1 MLNHWQ
7 ARLSDVVG
15 MFRKRAGRRSSR
27 RGCSSPESLEIRAL
41 LVTNLNL
48 IDAAGVVNDRIS
60 FTGGNEV
67 NNYVISYNSGT
78 DVYRFE
84 DTTGTAIN
92 VIGGLTGL
100 DTNPSASIVEF
111 SAAAAEAVTNF
122 VSIQINAGGGDD
134 SITINSIRNG
144 DEGISVADA
153 AGTDTLTINGN
164 IGTAGSRVTGSNVV
178 LRAENVNLQGGI
190 FATGVAVTIG
200 GTATATLT
208 GSFEVDS
215 TGATVTFEN
224 ALNGAQS
231 LKVTGGTLFI
241 NGSVGNVTPLTNLEL
256 TGSALVRTQV
266 VTVNTGNLIV
276 QADTYQPQ
284 NTVSGTANLV
294 LRRNT
299 AGTQSFNADYAPL
312 NSGNWSSVTLGSA
325 LTTTLTIA
333 SDGDPSV
340 ATGSMSVFGNLNLV
354 GLNILVQDSIQQGA
368 NQVTFI
374 AENNLTFSTGV
385 GAAVGTGNVNVNK
398 LTPGGTLTVNG
409 RLGGGTRPWGNNA
422 VFVNALGSTVLFNDA
437 VGSTMTSLTAVAD
450 NLIFDGAAAV
460 TAQGNVTLIANTITL
475 DAGAFSVTGDVLI
488 QGNLI
493 LAGNNLLRVSA
504 GQDVTVTGTV
514 TANGRNLI
522 VRSSGGAINQISFNG
537 NVNGAGSFLIDSSGV
552 NTAANVSLAG
562 VSGTSILVRA
572 ANIEVQGD
580 LTSGGNVQLVGAIDI
595 TGTRTITSGGL
606 ATNSVRFD
614 GLLESNTAGTDTLI
628 VQAGLG
634 TVVFGQDVGGVR
646 ALSSLAVNASANNT
660 LSRNITV
667 ENNFLWNNGAGRLL
681 LSTGKT
687 VTSNNGDITIFA
699 GVFDKRGTL
708 LAPNG
713 VITAP

>member
-7 ARLSDVVG
+7 ARVSDVVG
-15 MFRKRAGRRSSR
+15 MFRKRASRRSSR
-27 RGCSSPESLEIRAL
+27 RGVSSPESLEIRAL

-60 FTGGNEV
+60 LTGGNEV
-67 NNYVISYNSGT
+67 NNYDISYNAGT
-78 DVYRFE
+78 GIYRIE

-100 DTNPSASIVEF
+100 DTNASASIVEF

-122 VSIQINAGGGDD
+122 VSIQVNAGGGDD
-134 SITINSIRNG
+134 SITINSIRSG
-144 DEGISVADA
+144 DEGISVTDA

-422 VFVNALGSTVLFNDA
+422 VFVNAVGSTVLFNDA

-504 GQDVTVTGTV
+504 GQDITVTGTV
-514 TANGRNLI
+514 TANGRNII
-522 VRSSGGAINQISFNG
+522 VRSSVGAINQVSFNG
-537 NVNGAGSFLIDSSGV
+537 DITGAGSFQIDSSGA

-562 VSGTSILVRA
+562 VSATNILVRA

-699 GVFDKRGTL
+699 GVFDKRGNL
-708 LAPNG
+708 FAPNG
-713 VITAP
+713 VISTP